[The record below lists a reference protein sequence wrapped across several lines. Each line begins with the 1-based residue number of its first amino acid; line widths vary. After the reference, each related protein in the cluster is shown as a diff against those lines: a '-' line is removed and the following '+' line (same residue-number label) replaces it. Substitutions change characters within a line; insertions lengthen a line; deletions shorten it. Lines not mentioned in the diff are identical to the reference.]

1 MNPAERLF
9 IERYISD
16 PKRNLLRFSFLFMI
30 LGIVISVGILTAALN
45 LFEGYERALK
55 SVLLDSFAHIR
66 VYGAGA
72 GSLPDSLAEATLNR
86 LTAFPE
92 IKSAVPVLNSSLMA
106 QNGSK
111 ARSGLMQAY
120 AKGIGEEA
128 IHAKYVTQ

>member
-55 SVLLDSFAHIR
+55 SVSARFFRPYQGLRGRGWIIAGFA
-66 VYGAGA
+66 G
-72 GSLPDSLAEATLNR
+72 
-86 LTAFPE
+86 
-92 IKSAVPVLNSSLMA
+92 
-106 QNGSK
+106 
-111 ARSGLMQAY
+111 
-120 AKGIGEEA
+120 
-128 IHAKYVTQ
+128 